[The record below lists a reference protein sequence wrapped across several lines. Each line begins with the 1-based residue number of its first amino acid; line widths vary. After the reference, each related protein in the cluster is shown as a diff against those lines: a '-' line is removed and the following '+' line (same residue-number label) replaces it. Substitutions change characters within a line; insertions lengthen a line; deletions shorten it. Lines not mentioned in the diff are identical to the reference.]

1 MLAKLLSHIPYGPI
15 GFITI
20 STNIQICCIGNISM
34 GNENV
39 LQVNSNN
46 WESEVLKSEKPVFV
60 DFWAE
65 WCGPCRMVGPVVE
78 QIAQSHSDKIKV
90 VKLNV
95 DENQDIAMKYGI
107 QSIPSL
113 MVFNKGKEVNRTVGA
128 APKETYLRFINDSIS
143 K

>member
-1 MLAKLLSHIPYGPI
+1 LDNGKLVLSLSLQIFKYI
-15 GFITI
+15 GRNLLI
-20 STNIQICCIGNISM
+20 M

-39 LQVNSNN
+39 LHVSSSN
-46 WESEVLKSEKPVFV
+46 WDSEVLKSEKPVFV

-78 QIAQSHSDKIKV
+78 QIAQTHSDKIKV

-128 APKETYLRFINDSIS
+128 APKDTYLKFINDSLS

>member
-1 MLAKLLSHIPYGPI
+1 LKIFKYVVLSILYV
-15 GFITI
+15 
-20 STNIQICCIGNISM
+20 GNQK
-34 GNENV
+34 V
-39 LQVNSNN
+39 VHVTSNN
-46 WESEVLKSEKPVFV
+46 WESEVLRSDKPVFV

-78 QIAQSHSDKIKV
+78 QIAETHSDEIKV

-128 APKETYLRFINDSIS
+128 APKDTYLKFINESLS
-143 K
+143 R

>member
-1 MLAKLLSHIPYGPI
+1 
-15 GFITI
+15 
-20 STNIQICCIGNISM
+20 M
-34 GNENV
+34 GNENII
-39 LQVNSNN
+39 QATSSN

-78 QIAQSHSDKIKV
+78 EIAKTYSDKIKV

-113 MVFNKGKEVNRTVGA
+113 LIFKNGKEIKRTIGA
-128 APKETYLRFINDSIS
+128 APKDTYIKFINDAIAS
-143 K
+143 

>member
-1 MLAKLLSHIPYGPI
+1 MV
-15 GFITI
+15 
-20 STNIQICCIGNISM
+20 
-34 GNENV
+34 NENLV
-39 LQVNSNN
+39 QINSTN
-46 WESEVLKSEKPVFV
+46 WESEVLKSDKPVFV

-95 DENQDIAMKYGI
+95 DENQEIAMKYSI

-113 MVFNKGKEVNRTVGA
+113 LIFNKGKEVGRTIGA
-128 APKETYLRFINDSIS
+128 APKDTYLKFINDSLS

>member
-1 MLAKLLSHIPYGPI
+1 MGNSDLVLSLSLQIFKYIGRHLL
-15 GFITI
+15 
-20 STNIQICCIGNISM
+20 CM

-39 LQVNSNN
+39 LQVSSSN
-46 WESEVLKSEKPVFV
+46 WDSEVLKSEKPVFV

-78 QIAQSHSDKIKV
+78 QIAQTHSDKIKV

-128 APKETYLRFINDSIS
+128 APKDTYLKFINDSLS

>member
-1 MLAKLLSHIPYGPI
+1 MAQA
-15 GFITI
+15 FTD
-20 STNIQICCIGNISM
+20 
-34 GNENV
+34 
-39 LQVNSNN
+39 SNFQ
-46 WESEVLKSEKPVFV
+46 SEVLSSDKLTVV

-78 QIAQSHSDKIKV
+78 QIAETHSDKIKV

-128 APKETYLRFINDSIS
+128 APKDTYLKFINDSLS

>member
-1 MLAKLLSHIPYGPI
+1 MFKYVASDYIY
-15 GFITI
+15 
-20 STNIQICCIGNISM
+20 M

-39 LQVNSNN
+39 LHVTSGN
-46 WESEVLKSEKPVFV
+46 WDSEVLKSEKPVFV

-78 QIAQSHSDKIKV
+78 QIAQTHSDKIKV

-113 MVFNKGKEVNRTVGA
+113 MVFNKGKEINRTVGA
-128 APKETYLRFINDSIS
+128 APKETYLKFISDSLS

>member
-1 MLAKLLSHIPYGPI
+1 LSLSLQIFKYVGRHLLI
-15 GFITI
+15 
-20 STNIQICCIGNISM
+20 M

-39 LQVNSNN
+39 LQVSSSN
-46 WESEVLKSEKPVFV
+46 WDSEVLKSEKPVFV

-78 QIAQSHSDKIKV
+78 QIAQTHSDKIKV

-128 APKETYLRFINDSIS
+128 APKDTYLKFINDSLS

>member
-1 MLAKLLSHIPYGPI
+1 LTLSLQIFKYIGRHLL
-15 GFITI
+15 
-20 STNIQICCIGNISM
+20 SM

-39 LQVNSNN
+39 LQVSSSN
-46 WESEVLKSEKPVFV
+46 WDSEVLKSEKPVFV

-78 QIAQSHSDKIKV
+78 QIAQTHSDKIKV

-128 APKETYLRFINDSIS
+128 APKDTYLKFINDSLS